1 LVPPPATTAAAAAA
15 AAPAAA
21 EHDGQALGGKEEE
34 EDGFSTPPPQPM
46 RSDWILD
53 VYAGR
58 EGAFPCFRATCSHS
72 NRSFV
77 GDSPD
82 AVYRQ
87 IIAFAPL
94 SVRSVAAAAAAEAVG
109 KGGGHGGGGGGA
121 PSGSS
126 SRSNGLQNGTKKK
139 KNTSMGAAVHGR
151 SDASDN
157 HHTDSKTG
165 GGGSSS
171 GGGGGGGQ
179 DQEEEEE
186 SVYTPWVLDRTA
198 SSAELFATQPSFL
211 QDISGGNDF
220 FGFTKLSVRTVIERL
235 ADAAGCRGY
244 AFRTIPRSEASMP
257 TFNHSGCARTE
268 QHKWENRASA
278 EVLLQPRRRLT
289 KNVSLPGDGGAPTIG
304 AAAAAA
310 AAGMGPA
317 SSSTKSSKRRRGAE
331 QPAETSAE
339 LAGKAA
345 AAAAAAAA
353 QRREEARDADGD
365 LSLVTE
371 DERTADILLEG
382 LAPAQA
388 SAQYR
393 LMKKYV
399 HSRVVV
405 RSSVI
410 HAWGLFAK
418 TPFKAHE
425 MVIEYTGMILRM
437 QVADRCV
444 CAYRVGGRACV
455 PASHWRAC
463 VPTPMPVCIICA
475 ALPCCVC

>member
-1 LVPPPATTAAAAAA
+1 
-15 AAPAAA
+15 
-21 EHDGQALGGKEEE
+21 
-34 EDGFSTPPPQPM
+34 
-46 RSDWILD
+46 
-53 VYAGR
+53 
-58 EGAFPCFRATCSHS
+58 
-72 NRSFV
+72 
-77 GDSPD
+77 
-82 AVYRQ
+82 
-87 IIAFAPL
+87 
-94 SVRSVAAAAAAEAVG
+94 
-109 KGGGHGGGGGGA
+109 
-121 PSGSS
+121 
-126 SRSNGLQNGTKKK
+126 
-139 KNTSMGAAVHGR
+139 
-151 SDASDN
+151 
-157 HHTDSKTG
+157 
-165 GGGSSS
+165 
-171 GGGGGGGQ
+171 
-179 DQEEEEE
+179 
-186 SVYTPWVLDRTA
+186 
-198 SSAELFATQPSFL
+198 
-211 QDISGGNDF
+211 
-220 FGFTKLSVRTVIERL
+220 
-235 ADAAGCRGY
+235 
-244 AFRTIPRSEASMP
+244 MP

-310 AAGMGPA
+310 AAGMGA
-317 SSSTKSSKRRRGAE
+317 ASSSSTKSSKRRRGAE

-345 AAAAAAAA
+345 AAAA
-353 QRREEARDADGD
+353 EARDADGD

-444 CAYRVGGRACV
+444 WAYRVGGRACV

-463 VPTPMPVCIICA
+463 VPTPMLACIICA
-475 ALPCCVC
+475 TLPCCVCLLCHLCLGLGLGLHCRREEYYAKRGLGCYMFALDDGRVIDAT